1 MNFSLGYKIC
11 RLYLPTGEYKIGT
24 ALARGA
30 SSYFNWRFH
39 LWRRGCV
46 RQIFGRR
53 SGVLCDVR
61 SITNIYSL
69 LSSDRKE
76 ILPASHAI
84 GVFGTLISQQVSG
97 EKIGQSYFFISNST
111 LFRILVRF
119 FLCAL
124 VQKLITLHV
133 SPWRVHTE
141 ILRYGL
147 RCLVHT
153 VQHIVYLDWSTETLF
168 NIKHAESCP
177 TQDTSHFLRPLG
189 ENIQYCT
196 QEMKGVTWALY
207 TGSEGESH
215 SHWQC
220 IQEVKEIFRS

>member
-1 MNFSLGYKIC
+1 MIISHPDCWTRWEQTGAGYWVS
-11 RLYLPTGEYKIGT
+11 RGE
-24 ALARGA
+24 
-30 SSYFNWRFH
+30 H
-39 LWRRGCV
+39 LL
-46 RQIFGRR
+46 R
-53 SGVLCDVR
+53 S
-61 SITNIYSL
+61 

-124 VQKLITLHV
+124 VQRLIPLQV
-133 SPWRVHTE
+133 SPWRVLQRSFDTASGVLCTLYSTLFTW
-141 ILRYGL
+141 IDRRKLCSISNMQSLVPPKTPRIFYGL
-147 RCLVHT
+147 
-153 VQHIVYLDWSTETLF
+153 LDR
-168 NIKHAESCP
+168 I
-177 TQDTSHFLRPLG
+177 
-189 ENIQYCT
+189 YCT
-196 QEMKGVTWALY
+196 QEMKGVTWELY

-220 IQEVKEIFRS
+220 IQEVKESFSS